1 MLEFELK
8 FQVPD
13 GCLQSLSDEL
23 KAHGARATRLTARYF
38 DTADGVLRAHR
49 MALRLRKEGRVW
61 VQALKGDGGSAVQR
75 LEHEV
80 RLRVPPGTQPALDPS
95 RHHGT
100 EAGEALRTLLLR
112 TASRGRNGAPA
123 PGLAGTQASPAVL
136 IERCSTDVMRRAC
149 LLQPLGAVVE
159 VALDLGT
166 IRAGEREVPVCELE
180 LELKSGDPR
189 GLFALAQAWRAH
201 GGLWLDVRPKS
212 ERGALLIDG
221 RLHGAAAKARP
232 PVVHRQMTGQGLF
245 AAAVRS
251 ALDAVLANASELAA
265 GSADEEHVHQLRV
278 GLRRLRGLLRDLAP
292 LGAGVDPAWAPAL
305 ASTFSQL
312 GELRDNQSVM
322 RAVRPLLERAGAPR
336 LEWAVPAV
344 VVDPGAAVR
353 QARFQATLLAMLERA
368 LLEDAPL
375 EQARLDHQPL
385 DHQLLDHDPLDH
397 QALEHELHEHHA
409 ADHAATGRPPL
420 DHIAERL
427 STLHRQVVR
436 DGRRFEALPLEQQ
449 HQVRKR
455 LKRLRYLAE
464 FAAPLWPGKATRR
477 YLKQLAPAQDAL
489 GHHNDVGV
497 AADKFRADA
506 EHEPRS
512 LFAAGFL
519 QAHLAVTARAAQQ
532 ALLPIAA
539 LRRFWPH

>member
-8 FQVPD
+8 FQVPE
-13 GCLQSLSDEL
+13 GCLQSLTDEL

-38 DTADGVLRAHR
+38 DTADGVLRANR

-75 LEHEV
+75 FEHEV
-80 RLRVPPGTQPALDPS
+80 RLRVPPGTQPALDPA

-100 EAGEALRTLLLR
+100 EAGEALRALLMQV
-112 TASRGRNGAPA
+112 ASPGLHDAPA
-123 PGLAGTQASPAVL
+123 QGLSETEAAPGVL

-166 IRAGEREVPVCELE
+166 IRAGEREVPVRELE

-212 ERGALLIDG
+212 ERGALLIEG
-221 RLHGAAAKARP
+221 RLHGAAAKTRP
-232 PVVHRQMTGQGLF
+232 PVVHRLMTAPQLF

-305 ASTFSQL
+305 AGTFAQL

-336 LEWAVPAV
+336 LEWAMPTV
-344 VVDPGAAVR
+344 VVDPGIAVR
-353 QARFQATLLAMLERA
+353 QARFQATLLAMLEHA
-368 LLEDAPL
+368 LLE
-375 EQARLDHQPL
+375 QP
-385 DHQLLDHDPLDH
+385 
-397 QALEHELHEHHA
+397 A
-409 ADHAATGRPPL
+409 ADRAATDLAPL
-420 DHIAERL
+420 DHIADRL
-427 STLHRQVVR
+427 SALHRLVVR
-436 DGRRFEALPLEQQ
+436 DGRRFEALPLERQ

-464 FAAPLWPGKATRR
+464 FAAPLWPGKAARR
-477 YLKQLAPAQDAL
+477 YLKYLAPAQDAL

-506 EHEPRS
+506 AHDPHS